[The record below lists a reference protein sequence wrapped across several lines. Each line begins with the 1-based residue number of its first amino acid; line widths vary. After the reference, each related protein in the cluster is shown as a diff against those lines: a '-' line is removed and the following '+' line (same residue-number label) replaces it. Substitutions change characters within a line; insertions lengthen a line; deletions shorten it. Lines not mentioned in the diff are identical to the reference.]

1 MSNVQGKKIYLALPY
16 SHPDPYI
23 REVRYRTAT
32 SAAASLMKRVI
43 LHPIKKS

>member
-1 MSNVQGKKIYLALPY
+1 MSNVQGKKICLALPY

-23 REVRYRTAT
+23 REMRYRTAT
-32 SAAASLMKRVI
+32 SIAASLMKRVI